1 MESRYDDRGSAI
13 GVGDDVMSTSVTI
26 ARVDDIAEGKGKA
39 FEVGEKRIAV
49 FNVMGKFHA
58 IDDVCPHAGA
68 SLAEGYLKDNHV
80 GCPWHYA
87 EFDLATGSHR
97 HAPAT
102 CGVNVYPVTVQADEV
117 KVELP

>member
-1 MESRYDDRGSAI
+1 MKDD
-13 GVGDDVMSTSVTI
+13 
-26 ARVDDIAEGKGKA
+26 
-39 FEVGEKRIAV
+39 
-49 FNVMGKFHA
+49 
-58 IDDVCPHAGA
+58 
-68 SLAEGYLKDNHV
+68 HV

-102 CGVNVYPVTVQADEV
+102 CGVNVYPVTVEADEV